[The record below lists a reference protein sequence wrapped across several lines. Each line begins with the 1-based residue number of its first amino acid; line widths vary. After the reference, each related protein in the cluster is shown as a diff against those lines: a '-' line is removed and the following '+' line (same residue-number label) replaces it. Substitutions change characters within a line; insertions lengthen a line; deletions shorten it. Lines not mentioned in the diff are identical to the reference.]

1 MHAGSLGEPLLA
13 LVKIRASQINGC
25 AYCLDMHG
33 REARAVLIASFT
45 GSSLYSGVNSLRV
58 FPM

>member
-1 MHAGSLGEPLLA
+1 MGEPLLA